1 MMSPESRC
9 SRAKRRTPNA
19 KRVTLNGFNAYAF
32 LGMANLTEKIFGFV
46 EKGTVD
52 RGVII
57 PAGSGELFQFL
68 PLVTV

>member
-1 MMSPESRC
+1 
-9 SRAKRRTPNA
+9 
-19 KRVTLNGFNAYAF
+19 
-32 LGMANLTEKIFGFV
+32 LGIANLTEKIFGFV